1 MTQFQMRSRGFRLLL
16 VGAGV
21 ALSVGLQGCVA
32 VAVGGAAVG
41 VAGAVVGTTVKAGGA
56 VVHVATGGKHKHKK
70 KHHDRDD

>member
-1 MTQFQMRSRGFRLLL
+1 MTQFQMLSRGSRLLL
-16 VGAGV
+16 IGAGL

-32 VAVGGAAVG
+32 TTVAGAAIG
-41 VAGAVVGTTVKAGGA
+41 VTGAVVGTTVKAGGA